1 MKSVFIDT
9 SFVIAMFTPED
20 KHHKQAVEIAR
31 DLFDYQKIWITDAV
45 IYEIGNAFVKSN
57 KKIVAEFIQDC
68 YNTDQIEVVKTDE
81 LLLLRALERYATYQ
95 DKDWSLTDC
104 ISFEVMKEYG
114 IDTAYSSDHH
124 FGQAGFKYMLR

>member
-20 KHHKQAVEIAR
+20 NHHKKAALIAR

-45 IYEIGNAFVKSN
+45 LYEIGNAFVKSN
-57 KKIVAEFIQDC
+57 KEIVAEFIQDC
-68 YNTDQIEVVKTDE
+68 YNTDQIKVVKTDE
-81 LLLLRALERYATYQ
+81 SLLFRALERYATYL

-104 ISFEVMKEYG
+104 ISFEVMIEYG
-114 IDTAYSSDHH
+114 IDKAYSSDHH
-124 FGQAGFKYMLR
+124 FEQAGFQCMLR

>member
-20 KHHKQAVEIAR
+20 KHHKQAVEIVR
-31 DLFDYQKIWITDAV
+31 DLFDYQKILITDAV
-45 IYEIGNAFVKSN
+45 LYEIGNAFTKLN
-57 KKIVAEFIQDC
+57 KKIITEFIQDC
-68 YNTDQIEVVKTDE
+68 CNTDQIDVVKTDD
-81 LLLLRALERYATYQ
+81 LLFSRALERYATYL

-114 IDTAYSSDHH
+114 IDIAYSSDHH
-124 FGQAGFKYMLR
+124 FEQAGFQYMLR